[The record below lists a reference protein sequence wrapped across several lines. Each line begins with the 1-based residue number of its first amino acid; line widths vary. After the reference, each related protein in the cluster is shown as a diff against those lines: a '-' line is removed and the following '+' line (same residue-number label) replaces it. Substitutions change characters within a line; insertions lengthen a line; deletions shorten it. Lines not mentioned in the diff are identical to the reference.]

1 MLKLENFRE
10 SIPYMIKTIEEL
22 KTRDFLDISDKCDKL
37 IEILNEAKK
46 DKTFDII
53 EPLILISEELYKEAV
68 ENKNQNCE
76 NLLFEISNIFLCYN
90 KPLNFREVE
99 HSDYNLKRIINIIK
113 SFRR

>member
-53 EPLILISEELYKEAV
+53 EPL
-68 ENKNQNCE
+68 
-76 NLLFEISNIFLCYN
+76 
-90 KPLNFREVE
+90 NFREVE